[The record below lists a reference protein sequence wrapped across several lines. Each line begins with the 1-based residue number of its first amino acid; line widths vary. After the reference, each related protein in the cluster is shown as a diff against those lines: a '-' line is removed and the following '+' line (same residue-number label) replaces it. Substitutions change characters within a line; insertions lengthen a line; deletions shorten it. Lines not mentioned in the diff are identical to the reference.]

1 MNKKFIRHVIYY
13 EDYYLNFFNAQ
24 KEEVRKKLNWT
35 LQLISIQERIP
46 EKFFKHITGSD
57 ALFEIRVEV
66 GSDIFRVF
74 SFFDKGNLVVLVN
87 GFQKKTQKTPKS
99 EIKMAEKL
107 KKEYLEPNI
116 IDNNMNIEDKKITT
130 FESHLDSQYGKIGTN
145 ARDIYEEEFES
156 FQLGILIQEMRKE
169 RGMTQEQL
177 ALKCGTTK
185 NYISKI
191 ENNASDIRLSTLMRI
206 IRQGLGGHLKLSLTA

>member
-1 MNKKFIRHVIYY
+1 MNKKIIRHVIYY

-107 KKEYLEPNI
+107 KKEYLE
-116 IDNNMNIEDKKITT
+116 
-130 FESHLDSQYGKIGTN
+130 
-145 ARDIYEEEFES
+145 
-156 FQLGILIQEMRKE
+156 
-169 RGMTQEQL
+169 
-177 ALKCGTTK
+177 TK
-185 NYISKI
+185 YN
-191 ENNASDIRLSTLMRI
+191 R
-206 IRQGLGGHLKLSLTA
+206 